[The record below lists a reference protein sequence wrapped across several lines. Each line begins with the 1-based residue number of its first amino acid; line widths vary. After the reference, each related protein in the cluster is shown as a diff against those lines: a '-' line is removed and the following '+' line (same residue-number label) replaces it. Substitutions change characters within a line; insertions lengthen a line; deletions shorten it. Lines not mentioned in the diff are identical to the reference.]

1 MTTTSDRSAALTA
14 CVERLAADGAAPG
27 VITAFEDRF
36 QRYAG
41 GDNGL
46 VAESTIAPVGEVADF
61 ADTVDDDA
69 ARAALAET
77 AMVRLNGGL
86 GTSMGLAGPKCLIP
100 VRNGQTF
107 LDIVVHQVLAA
118 RRATGARLPLI
129 LMNSYNTSV
138 ATMAALEAH
147 PELPVDGIPLEFLQ
161 SRQPKIDAEDSMP
174 ASWPANPEL
183 EWCPPGHGDFYPS
196 IFASGLVDLLLEA
209 GFRRL
214 FVSNIDNLGALPE
227 ARLAGWFAASGAP
240 FAMEVARRTMM
251 DRKGGHLA
259 RRLSDGRL
267 ILRESAQTADE
278 EMPAFM
284 DITRHQWM
292 NTNSMWVDLASLREV
307 LGANQGIVPLPLI
320 VNRKTVDPADS
331 STPKVIHLEGAMG
344 AAIEVFEGATAISV
358 PRSRFLPVKS
368 TADLALLRSD
378 VYEFTESAEL
388 IARTTA
394 PTVTLDSRH
403 YKVIDDFERRFGEGV
418 PSLVNA
424 SSFTVEGDWTF
435 GAGVVARGEARL
447 DDPGEPGIVPAGS
460 TITEAGLA

>member
-1 MTTTSDRSAALTA
+1 MTTTSDQSAALA
-14 CVERLAADGAAPG
+14 SCVERLTADGSAPG
-27 VITAFEDRF
+27 VIAAFKDRF
-36 QRYAG
+36 SRFAG
-41 GDNGL
+41 GDTGL
-46 VAESTIAPVGEVADF
+46 VAESTISPVGEVAEF

-69 ARAALAET
+69 ARVALAET

-100 VRNGQTF
+100 VRNGQSF
-107 LDIVVHQVLAA
+107 LDIVVRQVLAA

-129 LMNSYNTSV
+129 LMNSYNTSA
-138 ATMAALEAH
+138 ATLAALEAH
-147 PELPVDGIPLEFLQ
+147 RDLPVENIPSEFLQ
-161 SRQPKIDAEDSMP
+161 SRQPKISAADSMP
-174 ASWPANPEL
+174 VNWPTHPDL

-227 ARLAGWFAASGAP
+227 ARLAGWFATSGAP

-292 NTNSMWVDLASLREV
+292 NTNSMWIDLPALRRV
-307 LGANQGIVPLPLI
+307 LADNNGIVPLPLI
-320 VNRKTVDPADS
+320 VNRKTVDPADPS
-331 STPKVIHLEGAMG
+331 SPEVIQLEGAMG
-344 AAIEVFEGATAISV
+344 AAIEVFDGATAISV

-378 VYEFTESAEL
+378 VYEFTDSAEL
-388 IARTTA
+388 IARTAA
-394 PTVTLDSRH
+394 PTVTLDSR
-403 YKVIDDFERRFGEGV
+403 YFKLIADFERRFPEGV
-418 PSLVNA
+418 PSLVGA

-435 GAGVVARGEARL
+435 EAGVIASGEARL
-447 DDPGEPGIVPAGS
+447 ADLGSPGVVPANA
-460 TITEAGLA
+460 TITEGGLG